1 MAGMKTTTKG
11 FAMLC
16 AAVLALTA
24 VTDVADARPRPRRG
38 KKFEA
43 NKTFGIGIMLGAPT
57 GFNGKY
63 FYADDK
69 AFDFGI
75 GAIGRYR
82 GRDGLHIHFDHLWHP
97 VSLASEPAFELPLY
111 VGIGARFFDFDDRD
125 DFHGTA
131 FGVRAPVGI
140 AIDLNNTPLDFFFEL
155 ALVLDFVNG
164 YDCAGCDNVYV
175 DVNGAIGL
183 RYWFE

>member
-1 MAGMKTTTKG
+1 MKTTTKG

-24 VTDVADARPRPRRG
+24 VTEVADARPRPRRG

-57 GFNGKY
+57 GFSGKY

-69 AFDFGI
+69 AFDFGV
-75 GAIGRYR
+75 GAIGYYR
-82 GRDGLHIHFDHLWHP
+82 GRDGLHLHFDHLWHP
-97 VSLASEPAFELPLY
+97 VSLASTPSFEMPLY

-131 FGVRAPVGI
+131 IGVRGPLGI
-140 AIDLNNTPLDFFFEL
+140 ALDFNNVPLDIFFEL
-155 ALVLDFVNG
+155 ALVLDFYAD
-164 YDCAGCDNVYV
+164 YDCNGCDGVDV
-175 DVNGAIGL
+175 DVNAALGL
-183 RYWFE
+183 RYWFD